1 MGSGRNETTEYREIL
16 DLGNKNI
23 SHILKLINIG
33 FLGKTSITG
42 LKNKQKNF
50 NYSTILN
57 LATDSNHVQLKN
69 NLKDK

>member
-33 FLGKTSITG
+33 FLGKTLITG